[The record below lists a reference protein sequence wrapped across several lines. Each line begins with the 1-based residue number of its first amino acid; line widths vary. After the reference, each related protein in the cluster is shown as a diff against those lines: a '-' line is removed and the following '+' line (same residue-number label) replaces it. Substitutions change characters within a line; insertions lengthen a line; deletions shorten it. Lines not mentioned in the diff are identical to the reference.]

1 MDGVRH
7 DYVDQPD
14 LEAFRFLNENGLKAK
29 SLIPVY
35 QSSTFPSHVSMATGV
50 TPEKHGIMH
59 NSFYDR
65 SKGTYSY
72 SADADWIQSPPI
84 WAILEKQNIK
94 TATYFWV
101 GSETDWRGID
111 ISYSKAPFNIE
122 IGEEEKLNQIINWLT
137 LKPEQRPRLIMSWWR
152 GTDSVSHRMGSTH
165 PSVYEQL
172 RKQDKILKKLIEEI
186 GNLGLWNEVTL
197 LVLSDHGMSDVSNFI
212 DIKKILNDSSIDA
225 RISLG
230 PAVGHIFLNNKGEK
244 DKAIQALKANQYLS
258 AWPIENLPS
267 AYNMSHKDRTGDV
280 VVTTTAPNMLVRGII
295 SNPPKGMHGYN
306 PSINDEMDG
315 IFFAYGAGVKNK
327 KIGKINQIDIAP
339 TILNLLRVKIPEHM
353 TGQKIDLN

>member
-244 DKAIQALKANQYLS
+244 DKAIQALEVNQFLS

-280 VVTTTAPNMLVRGII
+280 VVTTTAPNMLVKGII

-306 PSINDEMDG
+306 PRHNKQMHG
-315 IFFAYGAGVKNK
+315 IFLAYGNK
-327 KIGKINQIDIAP
+327 VANKRLQKVHQLDIAP
-339 TILNLLRVKIPEHM
+339 TILDLLNLDVPKYMQGRI
-353 TGQKIDLN
+353 IDLQ